1 LNLLKI
7 GTGTQVLS
15 GANSY
20 TGNTTVNA
28 GTLTLD
34 YGGSTMS
41 NSFTAATGATLN
53 VNLTL
58 PVGATL
64 TANGNINIG
73 NNAGTGILAPSIS
86 ALNIGSSGVVTIGT
100 ASAPTN
106 RTVLATS
113 ALNITS
119 GGTLDLKNNDL
130 IVHGGTPTTI
140 FGQIQQGF
148 NAGGAAWSGSG
159 ITSSAAAGSSNT
171 ALAMEWNNDGS
182 GNTLTT
188 SFDGQTVSNTD
199 VLVKYTYYGD
209 TNLSGVVNSSDYIAI
224 DNGFNNQ
231 LTGWNN
237 GDFNYDGVVDGDDYT
252 LIDNAYNSQGGVS
265 LAAVSTQPTEMIA
278 TDTAQTAES
287 AAVPEPVTFSL
298 LMIAGSSLLRR
309 RRRTSRA
316 C

>member
-237 GDFNYDGVVDGDDYT
+237 GDFNYDDVVDGDDYT

-278 TDTAQTAES
+278 TDTAQIAES
-287 AAVPEPVTFSL
+287 ASVPEPATFSL